1 MDLAHF
7 EIIVNAMLAWSAE
20 PKAPK
25 KTPGRAIEPA
35 WPRDELDDD
44 DEDEALVDDDA
55 DADDAPIAALRS
67 WPRSGDTA
75 AVELDEAGLPEPEQA
90 D

>member
-7 EIIVNAMLAWSAE
+7 EIIVNAMLAWSTE
-20 PKAPK
+20 PKLPK
-25 KTPGRAIEPA
+25 KTPGLAIEPA
-35 WPRDELDDD
+35 WPRNELDD
-44 DEDEALVDDDA
+44 DEDEALVDD
-55 DADDAPIAALRS
+55 ADDAPIAAPRS

-75 AVELDEAGLPEPEQA
+75 AVELDEAGLAEPEQA